1 MRSLRYQLG
10 FRFVGKGGDRSRLTS
25 AFPANP

>member
-10 FRFVGKGGDRSRLTS
+10 FRFVEKGGDRSRLTS
-25 AFPANP
+25 VLPANP